1 MSLTLFLLR
10 HAKTQ
15 PAASGEQDF
24 DRPLYKEGVTQS
36 IRLGQHLAQQ
46 KIKPDHIISSPARR
60 AIDTLLNVVQA
71 LDINQNEVQFE
82 ESVYTGETDQ
92 LLELIQAT
100 NHQHKSLLLTG
111 HNPAITSLASYLV
124 RGFAE
129 SMDPC
134 DLVHIELDSV
144 TEWLAISKHSGLLKN
159 IIHSSSL

>member
-1 MSLTLFLLR
+1 MSLTLYLLR

-24 DRPLYKEGVTQS
+24 DRPLYNEGVNQS
-36 IRLGQHLAQQ
+36 MHLGQHLATL

-60 AIDTLLNVVQA
+60 AIDTLLNVVQP
-71 LDINQNEVQFE
+71 LDITQNEVQFE
-82 ESVYTGETDQ
+82 ESVYSGETDA
-92 LLELIQAT
+92 LLELIHAVD
-100 NHQHKSLLLTG
+100 NDHKSLLLTG
-111 HNPAITSLASYLV
+111 HNPTLTSLVSYLV

-134 DLVHIELDSV
+134 DLVHIEFDTI
-144 TEWLAISKHSGLLKN
+144 TEWAAISKHSGSLKN